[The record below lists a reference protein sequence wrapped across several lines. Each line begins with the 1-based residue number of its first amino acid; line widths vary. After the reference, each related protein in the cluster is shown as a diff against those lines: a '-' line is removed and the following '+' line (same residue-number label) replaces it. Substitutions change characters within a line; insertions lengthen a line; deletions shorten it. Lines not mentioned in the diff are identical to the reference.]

1 MVGFVSPRKRCTYSA
16 KNARVS
22 VQSHGADLGDKGK
35 RPNWRRFYY
44 SPIENGKVVAPVNA
58 RFDDRTTTALQTQS
72 WCLRGITR
80 MECHRM
86 RSIPTLNI
94 RRLAAKD
101 QLAYYSNYAER
112 STSRLLAA
120 RKLGLPRYD
129 RRLGDISLR
138 RTIPAEH
145 CAESSRG
152 VPFRTGWCRLLFS
165 I

>member
-1 MVGFVSPRKRCTYSA
+1 MVGLVSPRKRCTYSA

-22 VQSHGADLGDKGK
+22 VQSHGADLSDKGK

-44 SPIENGKVVAPVNA
+44 SPIENGKVVVPVNA

-112 STSRLLAA
+112 FDIAAPGGAQTGAATLRPTSRRHFSKANDPG
-120 RKLGLPRYD
+120 RT
-129 RRLGDISLR
+129 LR
-138 RTIPAEH
+138 R
-145 CAESSRG
+145 
-152 VPFRTGWCRLLFS
+152 VF
-165 I
+165 

>member
-1 MVGFVSPRKRCTYSA
+1 
-16 KNARVS
+16 
-22 VQSHGADLGDKGK
+22 
-35 RPNWRRFYY
+35 
-44 SPIENGKVVAPVNA
+44 
-58 RFDDRTTTALQTQS
+58 
-72 WCLRGITR
+72 

-112 STSRLLAA
+112 FDIAA
-120 RKLGLPRYD
+120 PGGAQTGLPRYD

-152 VPFRTGWCRLLFS
+152 AV
-165 I
+165 